1 MPDAKRYN
9 HLKIS
14 AHFALWLASMAITLS
29 LFYYNEK
36 TVHFD
41 LAILSKAAVLNLGF
55 AIAVYVNLLVLIPR
69 FLKQKNYVFYIFW
82 LVVLL
87 TFASLFIQFLL
98 IYPLRSFLNFE
109 NRFRSF
115 DSNLHAAYFFASLI
129 YVAFTSFLKF
139 INDWLALQDL
149 NLKLAKIEKQK
160 LEAELKT
167 LKGQLNPHF
176 LFNSLNNIYSLAL
189 IQSEKVP
196 ELILTLA
203 DLMRHII
210 YESRGKFID
219 LEKEIE
225 FVNNFIAMQKIR
237 ISEQVQINYEMNGQ
251 LPSAKIAPLI
261 FEPFIDNAFKH
272 GLPGITGKDF
282 INISFNFNE
291 PEWLSFQIEN
301 NYEIMENIEKKNSG
315 IGISNVK
322 QRLLHLYGPNEFN
335 LEITHHENV
344 HSVKL
349 KLKLKQHGNKSIN
362 S

>member
-1 MPDAKRYN
+1 MPGVKRYN
-9 HLKIS
+9 HLKIA
-14 AHFALWLASMAITLS
+14 AHFVLWLASMIITLS

-41 LAILSKAAVLNLGF
+41 LAILSKAAILNLGF
-55 AIAVYVNLLVLIPR
+55 ALAVYVNLWVLIPR

-82 LVVLL
+82 LVLLL

-109 NRFRSF
+109 NRFHSF

-149 NLKLAKIEKQK
+149 NLKLAKIEQQK

-189 IQSEKVP
+189 VQSEKVP
-196 ELILTLA
+196 ELILILA

-237 ISEQVQINYEMNGQ
+237 ISEQVQIKYEMSGKI
-251 LPSAKIAPLI
+251 PSAKIAPLI

-272 GLPGITGKDF
+272 GLPGINGKDF
-282 INISFNFNE
+282 IKISFNFEE
-291 PEWLSFQIEN
+291 PEWLYFLIEN
-301 NYEIMENIEKKNSG
+301 NYETMDNTGKKNSG
-315 IGISNVK
+315 IGLSNVK
-322 QRLLHLYGPNEFN
+322 QRLQHLYDTNEFH
-335 LEITHHENV
+335 LEVAHKENI

-349 KLKLKQHGNKSIN
+349 RLKLK
-362 S
+362 